1 MSARYVF
8 VGERPSPKAARI
20 GATWQNG
27 RMAARTLHAALE
39 EIGERP
45 EAHLFVNLW
54 RKPGLGPTRER
65 LAPGVLAV
73 VLEEMERGAVVVA
86 LGRLVERELQ
96 RRAIPHRPM
105 VHPAAR
111 GKIRKRERYVEHVRT
126 VLLGEQ

>member
-39 EIGERP
+39 EIGER
-45 EAHLFVNLW
+45 
-54 RKPGLGPTRER
+54 PGLGPTRER